1 MSEAATEA
9 AAPSEVRFEITPQQ
23 SVDAA
28 QAAHAR
34 AVGRMSFLTWIPLGG
49 ALAGYVLGLTL
60 EQTINAAMFFINP
73 ALGIVFMGLG
83 SAVTTALALIGYAV
97 GLRMWA
103 RSYHRRY
110 LFGMYER
117 GMPAR
122 TTVTFR
128 LTDTMLE
135 ASNERMSYAIG
146 WPFIA
151 ELVEAPTAWTVV
163 ADMTTFVVLKSAF
176 ADKDEERAFVQ
187 TMLERLSPAA
197 RERSAE
203 ARAFV
208 AA

>member
-1 MSEAATEA
+1 MTEA
-9 AAPSEVRFEITPQQ
+9 AIASAAPPEIRFEITPQQ

-34 AVGRMSFLTWIPLGG
+34 AVGRMSFMTWMPLGG
-49 ALAGYVLGLTL
+49 ALAGYVVGLTL

-73 ALGIVFMGLG
+73 ALGIVFMGLP
-83 SAVTTALALIGYAV
+83 TAITVALSLIGYGL
-97 GLRMWA
+97 GLRMSA

-110 LFGMYER
+110 LLGMYER

-128 LTDTMLE
+128 LTETVLE

-146 WPFIA
+146 WPFIV
-151 ELVEAPTAWTVV
+151 ELVETPTAWTVV

-176 ADKDEERAFVQ
+176 AGKDEERAFVE